1 MATPD
6 NSSRRLRL
14 VDDQQDQPAEAA
26 APDSELTA
34 KQAAAFAA
42 LVANANQSA
51 VEDTLDQMNAEQL
64 RALAIALAT
73 QVNAAE
79 NATGE
84 VADVGPDG
92 ICAIAIATAAQSF
105 GTTRDAVLSAD
116 RHRAVTDAR
125 AVAMTAARRG
135 GLTLPAIAAYFGKDH
150 TSVMYAQNKV
160 ANNPRLNAVCARI
173 VDQLDEHYAEPTSI
187 PAEDPAAAAGRRAA
201 RRSSW
206 PPSTRPATTPPVATR
221 TKTASGSRSQ
231 LHPPGRAGTSGM
243 LNRDQQQLLGSLGA
257 GMAADALLD
266 RLRERGTLEGGRSA
280 PQDGCWI
287 NYNRKAVWLE
297 DHSGV
302 LRSIARA
309 RRHQSSRR
317 NAGVAPDQAEGRVE
331 GDVGTRRR
339 RTARACRRSCAPNWT
354 HCGAPSATRTAVG
367 ASSAMNA
374 AAGPGGAASPPM
386 KSTRLPRPSGTRSTA
401 STSSHC
407 VRCGTARKRR
417 SPARSH

>member
-14 VDDQQDQPAEAA
+14 VDDQAQPAEAA
-26 APDSELTA
+26 APDGELTA

-51 VEDTLDQMNAEQL
+51 VERTLDHMNAEQL
-64 RALAIALAT
+64 RSLAIALAT

-135 GLTLPAIAAYFGKDH
+135 GLTLPAIATYFGKDH

-173 VDQLDEHYAEPTSI
+173 VDQLDDHYAEPAGV
-187 PAEDPAAAAGRRAA
+187 PAEDPAA
-201 RRSSW
+201 S
-206 PPSTRPATTPPVATR
+206 
-221 TKTASGSRSQ
+221 
-231 LHPPGRAGTSGM
+231 
-243 LNRDQQQLLGSLGA
+243 
-257 GMAADALLD
+257 
-266 RLRERGTLEGGRSA
+266 EGGRSTTLQLA
-280 PQDGCWI
+280 ALDQ
-287 NYNRKAVWLE
+287 
-297 DHSGV
+297 
-302 LRSIARA
+302 ARNDTA
-309 RRHQSSRR
+309 RRHQDEGGQR
-317 NAGVAPDQAEGRVE
+317 VAV
-331 GDVGTRRR
+331 
-339 RTARACRRSCAPNWT
+339 
-354 HCGAPSATRTAVG
+354 SAA
-367 ASSAMNA
+367 
-374 AAGPGGAASPPM
+374 
-386 KSTRLPRPSGTRSTA
+386 
-401 STSSHC
+401 
-407 VRCGTARKRR
+407 
-417 SPARSH
+417 PAR

>member
-6 NSSRRLRL
+6 SSSRRRRL
-14 VDDQQDQPAEAA
+14 VDAQHEQTESQATPGGGT
-26 APDSELTA
+26 TA

-51 VEDTLDQMNAEQL
+51 VERTLDQMNAVQL
-64 RALAIALAT
+64 QSLAIALAT

-135 GLTLPAIAAYFGKDH
+135 GLTLPAIASYFGKDH

-187 PAEDPAAAAGRRAA
+187 PAEDTAAAAGDRSTTLQLAA
-201 RRSSW
+201 
-206 PPSTRPATTPPVATR
+206 
-221 TKTASGSRSQ
+221 
-231 LHPPGRAGTSGM
+231 L
-243 LNRDQQQLLGSLGA
+243 DQ
-257 GMAADALLD
+257 
-266 RLRERGTLEGGRSA
+266 
-280 PQDGCWI
+280 
-287 NYNRKAVWLE
+287 
-297 DHSGV
+297 
-302 LRSIARA
+302 ARNDTA
-309 RRHQSSRR
+309 RRHHDEDSQR
-317 NAGVAPDQAEGRVE
+317 VAVP
-331 GDVGTRRR
+331 
-339 RTARACRRSCAPNWT
+339 
-354 HCGAPSATRTAVG
+354 
-367 ASSAMNA
+367 A
-374 AAGPGGAASPPM
+374 A
-386 KSTRLPRPSGTRSTA
+386 
-401 STSSHC
+401 
-407 VRCGTARKRR
+407 
-417 SPARSH
+417 PAR